1 MTKKTVITQGCEK
14 MFFQEVE
21 VRKIQIDR
29 CGKEEKEQ
37 KKNHQINSKKER
49 KRSLKYLFF
58 LFSPMN
64 RKDLPGKASSCAPLD
79 KLRKAS
85 LAVETALVLPLF
97 FLGMVT
103 MISFMDIYQ
112 IQTEHLSALCQKVKE
127 AGMYAYVLD
136 GTGVDEITLPDVYSY
151 EPMGGLV
158 SLPKVWMFNSVKV
171 HAWTGIEYQTFAD
184 GTEPEAMVYITD
196 SGTVCHKNLG
206 CSYLNLSVIQS
217 SGSSVP
223 ALRNDYGEKYSAC
236 EICSRG
242 QKPGGSVYITKKGN
256 RYHNLESCSGLK
268 RSVRMVKESQADMP
282 VCSRCG

>member
-1 MTKKTVITQGCEK
+1 ML
-14 MFFQEVE
+14 FQEAK
-21 VRKIQIDR
+21 VRRIQIDR
-29 CGKEEKEQ
+29 CGKNDREQ
-37 KKNHQINSKKER
+37 KKKHQINSKKER

-58 LFSPMN
+58 LFSPMD
-64 RKDLPGKASSCAPLD
+64 RKILPGKVSSCTPLC

-112 IQTEHLSALCQKVKE
+112 IQTEHLSALCEKAKE

-136 GTGVDEITLPDVYSY
+136 GSGVDEITLPDAYTY
-151 EPMGGLV
+151 EPVGGLIP
-158 SLPKVWMFNSVKV
+158 LPKVWMFNTVKV
-171 HAWTGIEYQTFAD
+171 HAWTGTEHQAFED
-184 GTEPEAMVYITD
+184 GTESEPMVYVTD
-196 SGTVCHKNLG
+196 SGTVCHKSLG
-206 CSYLNLSVIQS
+206 CSYLNLSVIRT
-217 SGSSVP
+217 SGRSVTTM
-223 ALRNDYGEKYSAC
+223 RNDYGEKYSAC
-236 EICSRG
+236 ETCSRS

-268 RSVRMVKESQADMP
+268 RSVRMVKENEAGMP